1 MRSDEHDE
9 QRQGQEQGR
18 NRNVPLGHLL
28 ERKQRRANPPEEKNT
43 NEVKRQKTQWREKE
57 RKRERRKG
65 EREKTEKR

>member
-28 ERKQRRANPPEEKNT
+28 ERKQRRANPPEEKNK
-43 NEVKRQKTQWREKE
+43 NEVKRQKTQRKDEEK
-57 RKRERRKG
+57 
-65 EREKTEKR
+65 